1 MSSCYDVII
10 VGAGIA
16 GLRVGLHI
24 VNNYPTAKCCIIEK
38 YNYNGGRIVTYHKQI
53 PKLGE
58 IQWEIGAG
66 RISRSHQKVLQL
78 MKSYGLTYLPLSPEM
93 GWKDRNEWKEN
104 NFSELTSV
112 YLDPLKHLPP
122 SVLQTHTLKDIL
134 FKIVGKPI
142 AEQFIIKFPYHAEMY
157 TLRADIA
164 LESFET
170 EMKSNEGFGVCK
182 EGLSEIIQQM
192 VEEFTEK
199 GGMILQQMEAKRIE
213 SDKNHETL
221 LHCMEQCGKNKMKR
235 TLFSKACILALHSE
249 AIKQI
254 QGVNTLPVLTHLS
267 MQPLV
272 RMYAVFPVHQ
282 KKSWFSDL
290 SKLVTPAPIRYI
302 IPINPSRGI
311 IMISYTDG
319 ADADYWI
326 KQQKE
331 KVETQVMKE
340 IRSLFPDR
348 EIPDPIFFKVHIW
361 NDGCTYWLPGEYN
374 VEEESTNSLHPLPD
388 TMPNVFMCGESFA
401 VKQCWIESALD
412 QADQLIHHP
421 KFKAVIKAFK

>member
-24 VNNYPTAKCCIIEK
+24 VNNYPTIKCCIIEK

-53 PKLGE
+53 PNVGE

-93 GWKDRNEWKEN
+93 GWIAANEIKEN
-104 NFSELTSV
+104 HFSELTAI
-112 YLDPLKHLPP
+112 YLDPLKHLPQ
-122 SVLQTHTLKDIL
+122 SVLQTHTLRDIL
-134 FKIVGKPI
+134 FKIVGKQI
-142 AEQFIIKFPYHAEMY
+142 AEQFMIKFPYHAELY

-164 LESFET
+164 LESFDT

-182 EGLSEIIQQM
+182 EGLSEMIQQM
-192 VEEFTEK
+192 VEEFTGK
-199 GGMILQQMEAKRIE
+199 GGIILQQMEAKRIE

-221 LHCMEQCGKNKMKR
+221 LYCVEQCGKNKMKR

-249 AIKQI
+249 AVKQI
-254 QGVNTLPVLTHLS
+254 QGISHLPILRHLS
-267 MQPLV
+267 MRPLV
-272 RMYAVFPVHQ
+272 RIYAVFPVHQ

-290 SKLVTPAPIRYI
+290 SKLATPAPIRYI
-302 IPINPSRGI
+302 IPIHPSRGI

-319 ADADYWI
+319 ADAEYWI
-326 KQQKE
+326 KQQQE
-331 KVETQVMKE
+331 KVQSQVMKE

-374 VEEESTNSLHPLPD
+374 VEEESYKSLHPLPERNP
-388 TMPNVFMCGESFA
+388 TLFMCGESFA
-401 VKQCWIESALD
+401 VKQCWMESALH

-421 KFKAVIKAFK
+421 KFKAMIKAFK